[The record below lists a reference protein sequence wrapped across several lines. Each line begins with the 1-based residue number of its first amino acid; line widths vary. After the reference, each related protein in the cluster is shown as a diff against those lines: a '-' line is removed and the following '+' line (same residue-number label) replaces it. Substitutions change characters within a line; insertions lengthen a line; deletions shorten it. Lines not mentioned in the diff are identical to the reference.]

1 MDVTNAIINFRR
13 HLKRKNYSPH
23 TVKNYLNILQ
33 HYARWLAIPV
43 ETATPESIAGY
54 IDFLMVK
61 HLHPKTINCH
71 LSCIRIFYD
80 YVHYEE
86 KINII
91 NPVRKGVALRLPA
104 PLPRYVKEED
114 LDTLFA
120 VISKHRDRAM
130 FMLMLR
136 CGLRVAEVA
145 NLTLAAVDLGRR
157 RIVVHNGKGGKD
169 RVVYISDDAYLA
181 LDHYLR
187 LRPKSKSREIFLVEK
202 GSCKGQGISVRGIQ
216 SRMEYY
222 ARKTGLNISCHHL
235 RHTMATQMLNA
246 DAELSTIQDLLGH
259 NWITTTQKYCTVFNL
274 KVQRD
279 YFKAMEIVM
288 QRSSPISLNSQSRL
302 RH

>member
-71 LSCIRIFYD
+71 LSCIHIFYD

-114 LDTLFA
+114 LNTLFA

-136 CGLRVAEVA
+136 CGLRVAEVT

-288 QRSSPISLNSQSRL
+288 QRSSPISLNSQSQL

>member
-1 MDVTNAIINFRR
+1 MDVTNVIINFRR

-23 TVKNYLNILQ
+23 TVKNYLNMLQ
-33 HYARWLAIPV
+33 HYIRWLDIPV
-43 ETATPESIAGY
+43 EMAAPENIAGY
-54 IDFLMVK
+54 IDSLMAK
-61 HLHPKTINCH
+61 HLHPRTINCH
-71 LSCIRIFYD
+71 LCCIRIFYD
-80 YVHYEE
+80 YIHYEE
-86 KINII
+86 KINVI
-91 NPVRKGVALRLPA
+91 NPVRNGVALRLPS

-136 CGLRVAEVA
+136 CGLRVEEVA
-145 NLTLAAVDLGRR
+145 NLTLGAVDLRR
-157 RIVVHNGKGGKD
+157 RKIIVRNGKGRKD

-181 LDHYLR
+181 LDKYLK
-187 LRPKSKSREIFLVEK
+187 LRPKSKARNIFLVEK

-216 SRMEYY
+216 KRMEYY
-222 ARKTGLNISCHHL
+222 SKKTGLEISCHHL

-246 DAELSTIQDLLGH
+246 EAELSTIQDLLGH
-259 NWITTTQKYCTVFNL
+259 NWITTTQRYCTVFNL

-288 QRSSPISLNSQSRL
+288 QRSSPITPNHTL
-302 RH
+302 RSKH